1 MDKLRFV
8 ARRLLQGLAALLL
21 IAVINFLLIRAAP
34 GDPATVMA
42 GETGAADEVYLQQL
56 RERFDLD
63 RPLPQQLATYL
74 THLAQGDLGVS
85 YRQRQP
91 VWDLIA
97 ERLPATLL
105 LTGTA
110 FVLSLLF
117 GVALGVWAS
126 TRVGTWKD
134 GAISLLATLFYAT
147 PIYWLALIGVLVF
160 ALWLPWLPAFGFETV
175 GSGYTGLARALDIG
189 HHLILPTLVLAM
201 FYMAIYAR
209 MTRAAM
215 LAVAGEDFVKT
226 ARAKGLPPGRILRAH
241 VLRNALLPVVT
252 LAGLQAGAMVGGA
265 VLIETV
271 FAWPG
276 IGRLLF
282 EALTQRDYSLLLG
295 TFLVTAALAIAFN
308 VITDVVYTVVDPRIQ
323 LS

>member
-1 MDKLRFV
+1 MNKLKFV
-8 ARRLLQGLAALLL
+8 LRRLLLGVATLLL
-21 IAVINFLLIRAAP
+21 IAVMNFLLIRAAP

-42 GETGAADEVYLQQL
+42 GETGAADEAFVQQL

-63 RPLPQQLATYL
+63 KPLPRQLATYL
-74 THLAQGDLGVS
+74 GNLVRLDFGVS
-85 YRQRQP
+85 YRQEQP
-91 VWDLIA
+91 VIDLIA

-105 LTGTA
+105 LTGSA
-110 FVLSLLF
+110 FVLSLIF
-117 GVALGVWAS
+117 GVSLGVLAS

-134 GAISLLATLFYAT
+134 GAISVFATLFYAM
-147 PIYWLALIGVLVF
+147 PLYWLALLAVLVF
-160 ALWLPWLPAFGFETV
+160 AVWLPWFPAFGYATV
-175 GSGYTGLARALDIG
+175 GGGHQGFARAVDIG
-189 HHLILPTLVLAM
+189 HHMVLPTLVLAM
-201 FYMAIYAR
+201 FYMAVYAR
-209 MTRAAM
+209 MTRASM
-215 LAVAGEDFVKT
+215 LEVADQDFVKA
-226 ARAKGLPPGRILRAH
+226 ARAKGLAPGRILRAH

-282 EALTQRDYSLLLG
+282 DALAQRDYSLLLG
-295 TFLVTAALAIAFN
+295 TFLVTAALAVLVN
-308 VITDVVYTVVDPRIQ
+308 VITDVVYTIVDPRIE

>member
-1 MDKLRFV
+1 MDTIRFLL
-8 ARRLLQGLAALLL
+8 RRLLQALAVLLL
-21 IAVINFLLIRAAP
+21 IAVMNFLLVRAAP
-34 GDPATVMA
+34 GDPATVLA
-42 GETGAADEVYLQQL
+42 GESGAADETFLAQL

-74 THLAQGDLGVS
+74 GQLARGDLGTS
-85 YRQRQP
+85 YRQQAP
-91 VWDLIA
+91 VLDLIL

-105 LTGTA
+105 MTGAA
-110 FVLSLLF
+110 FVLSLVF

-134 GAISLLATLFYAT
+134 TAIGVFATLFYAT
-147 PIYWLALIGVLVF
+147 PLYWLALIGVLVF
-160 ALWLPWLPAFGFETV
+160 AVHLQWLPAFGFETV
-175 GSGYTGLARALDIG
+175 GASLTGLDRVLDIAR
-189 HHLILPTLVLAM
+189 HMVLPTVVLAM
-201 FYMAIYAR
+201 YYMAIYAR
-209 MTRAAM
+209 MTRASM
-215 LAVAGEDFVKT
+215 LEVAGQDFVKT

-252 LAGLQAGAMVGGA
+252 LAGMQAGAMVGGA

-282 EALTQRDYSLLLG
+282 DALGQRDYALLLG

-308 VITDVVYTVVDPRIQ
+308 VVTDLVYTVVDPRIR

>member
-1 MDKLRFV
+1 MNKLKFV
-8 ARRLLQGLAALLL
+8 LRRLLLGVATLLL
-21 IAVINFLLIRAAP
+21 IAVMNFLLIRAAP

-42 GETGAADEVYLQQL
+42 GETGAADEAFVQQL

-63 RPLPQQLATYL
+63 KPLPRQLATYL
-74 THLAQGDLGVS
+74 GNLVRLDFGVS
-85 YRQRQP
+85 YRQEQP
-91 VWDLIA
+91 VIDLIA

-105 LTGTA
+105 LTGSA
-110 FVLSLLF
+110 FVLSLIF
-117 GVALGVWAS
+117 GVSLGVLAS

-134 GAISLLATLFYAT
+134 GAISVFATLFYAM
-147 PIYWLALIGVLVF
+147 PLYWLALLAVLVF
-160 ALWLPWLPAFGFETV
+160 AVWLPWFPAFGYATV
-175 GSGYTGLARALDIG
+175 GSGHQGFARAVDIG
-189 HHLILPTLVLAM
+189 HHMVLPTLVLAM
-201 FYMAIYAR
+201 FYMAVYAR
-209 MTRAAM
+209 MTRASM
-215 LAVAGEDFVKT
+215 LEVADQDFVKA
-226 ARAKGLPPGRILRAH
+226 ARAKGLAPGRILRAH

-282 EALTQRDYSLLLG
+282 DALAQRDYSLLLG
-295 TFLVTAALAIAFN
+295 TFLVTAALAVLVN
-308 VITDVVYTVVDPRIQ
+308 VITDVVYTIVDPRIE

>member
-1 MDKLRFV
+1 MDKLGFV

-21 IAVINFLLIRAAP
+21 IAVMNFMLVRAAP

-42 GETGAADEVYLQQL
+42 GESGAADEVFLQQL

-63 RPLPQQLATYL
+63 KPLPTQLATYL
-74 THLAQGDLGVS
+74 GNLARLDLGVS
-85 YRQRQP
+85 YRQQLP
-91 VWDLIA
+91 VLDLIL

-105 LTGTA
+105 LTGSA
-110 FVLSLLF
+110 FLLSLVM
-117 GVALGVWAS
+117 GVALGVWSS

-134 GAISLLATLFYAT
+134 SAISVLSTIFYAT
-147 PIYWLALIGVLVF
+147 PLYWLALLAVLVF
-160 ALWLPWLPAFGFETV
+160 SVWLPWLPAFGYQTIGAGHE
-175 GSGYTGLARALDIG
+175 GLARWLDIG
-189 HHLILPTLVLAM
+189 RHLVLPTLVLSM

-209 MTRAAM
+209 MTRASM
-215 LAVAGEDFVKT
+215 LEVANQDFVKT
-226 ARAKGLPPGRILRAH
+226 ARAKGLPPGRVLRAH

-282 EALTQRDYSLLLG
+282 DALTQRDYSLLLG
-295 TFLVTAALAIAFN
+295 TFLVTAALAVAFN
-308 VITDVVYTVVDPRIQ
+308 VITDLVYTLVDPRIE

>member
-1 MDKLRFV
+1 MNKLKFV
-8 ARRLLQGLAALLL
+8 LRRLLLGVATLLL
-21 IAVINFLLIRAAP
+21 IAVMNFLLIRAAP

-42 GETGAADEVYLQQL
+42 GETGAADEAFVQQL

-63 RPLPQQLATYL
+63 KPLPRQLATYL
-74 THLAQGDLGVS
+74 GNLVRLDFGIS
-85 YRQRQP
+85 YRQEQP
-91 VWDLIA
+91 VIDLIA

-105 LTGTA
+105 LTGSA
-110 FVLSLLF
+110 FVLSLIF
-117 GVALGVWAS
+117 GVSLGVLAS

-134 GAISLLATLFYAT
+134 GAISVFATLFYAM
-147 PIYWLALIGVLVF
+147 PLYWLALLAVLVF
-160 ALWLPWLPAFGFETV
+160 AVWLPWFPAFGYATV
-175 GSGYTGLARALDIG
+175 GGGHQGFARAVDIG
-189 HHLILPTLVLAM
+189 HHMVLPTLVLAM
-201 FYMAIYAR
+201 FYMAVYAR
-209 MTRAAM
+209 MTRASM
-215 LAVAGEDFVKT
+215 LEVADQDFVKA
-226 ARAKGLPPGRILRAH
+226 ARAKGLAPGRILRAH

-282 EALTQRDYSLLLG
+282 DALAQRDYSLLLG
-295 TFLVTAALAIAFN
+295 TFLVTAALAVLVN
-308 VITDVVYTVVDPRIQ
+308 VITDVVYTIVDPRIE

>member
-1 MDKLRFV
+1 MGKLKFLLLRV
-8 ARRLLQGLAALLL
+8 LQGVAALLL
-21 IAVINFLLIRAAP
+21 IAVMNFLLIRAAP

-42 GETGAADEVYLQQL
+42 GETGATDAVYMQQL
-56 RERFDLD
+56 RERFELD
-63 RPLPQQLATYL
+63 KPLPVQLASYL
-74 THLAQGDLGVS
+74 GHLVRLDLGTS
-85 YRQRQP
+85 YRQQRP
-91 VWDLIA
+91 VIDLIA

-110 FVLSLLF
+110 FGLSLAF

-126 TRVGTWKD
+126 ARVGSWKD
-134 GAISLLATLFYAT
+134 GLIGVLSTLFYAT
-147 PIYWLALIGVLVF
+147 PLYWLALLAVLVF
-160 ALWLPWLPAFGFETV
+160 SIWLPWLPAFGYESV
-175 GSGYTGLARALDIG
+175 GAGYTGIERMLDIG
-189 HHLILPTLVLAM
+189 QHMVLPALVLAL

-209 MTRAAM
+209 MTRASM
-215 LAVAGEDFVKT
+215 IEVANQDFVKT
-226 ARAKGLPPGRILRAH
+226 ARAKGLRPGRILHAH

-282 EALTQRDYSLLLG
+282 EALSARDYSLLLG
-295 TFLVTAALAIAFN
+295 TFLVTAALAIVFN
-308 VITDVVYTVVDPRIQ
+308 ILTDLIYTVVDPRIE